1 MGEPYGFVSSSPD
14 LYFDKDRAPSYVVCL
29 ERKYLGKE
37 GRGTA
42 PQCQYLTLTEYDG
55 KFVEATF
62 FAYSQPFNSKA
73 KPAQRQ
79 VPLAARLLRSFDQIV
94 EVIS

>member
-1 MGEPYGFVSSSPD
+1 M
-14 LYFDKDRAPSYVVCL
+14 VCL
-29 ERKYLGKE
+29 ERKPV
-37 GRGTA
+37 RGNSA
-42 PQCQYLTLTEYDG
+42 AFEYQYLTLTEYDG

-79 VPLAARLLRSFDQIV
+79 VPLAARLLRSLDQIV
-94 EVIS
+94 EAVS